1 MKKLIILLL
10 LIPFIVLAVFFFSFS
25 AYSEEDGCVVLLNS
39 FKEGVVF
46 DDIVFLESDN
56 AEKCNK
62 NNTLILY
69 TLEGEN
75 ALKFVE
81 PMKVK
86 MRQISFFVSSIV
98 PERRGDDIPLT
109 HAEQKDEETKPRQTE
124 QREHFKT
131 PLPDPVSDFV
141 VYYLY
146 NDPESSAEDLDDAF
160 TGIQEQHVDLILT
173 GRFEPPL
180 KSIIRPQ
187 LRVFASSKRPEA
199 AVLVFSLIR
208 LENGEKKLLIRSF
221 NRRSI

>member
-25 AYSEEDGCVVLLNS
+25 TYSEEDGCVVLLNS
-39 FKEGVVF
+39 FKEGIVF
-46 DDIVFLESDN
+46 EDIVFLEADK

-75 ALKFVE
+75 ALRFVE

-98 PERRGDDIPLT
+98 PERRADDIPLA
-109 HAEQKDEETKPRQTE
+109 HGEQREEDTKSRQTE

-131 PLPDPVSDFV
+131 PLPDHGSDFI

-160 TGIQEQHVDLILT
+160 TGIQENRVDLILT

-187 LRVFASSKRPEA
+187 LKVFSSSKKAEV
-199 AVLVFSLIR
+199 AVLVFSVIR
-208 LENGEKKLLIRSF
+208 LENGEKKVLIRSF
-221 NRRSI
+221 NRRSV